1 MVCLGTITNQAAVVT
16 TLSDSFKM
24 LAEYSLPM
32 SCRAFAFAP
41 IIPVRR
47 NPQLFVDDGMQLHIF
62 NIADFK
68 PRPPQPF
75 PLDVPDEN
83 EHTPD
88 ESELDADL
96 AERVDNMSVSD
107 KNDDEEAE
115 EEDEPPVTY
124 KRQPLPLDLTENVAH
139 WTVAKDIAGTNRSS
153 ASIDRWQVAFHG
165 QLLLA
170 VNEEG
175 TLSMWKL
182 T

>member
-1 MVCLGTITNQAAVVT
+1 
-16 TLSDSFKM
+16 M

-32 SCRAFAFAP
+32 NCRAFTFAP
-41 IIPVRR
+41 IIPIRQ
-47 NPQLFVDDGMQLHIF
+47 NPQLFVDDGANVYIF

-68 PRPPQPF
+68 PRPPPPF

-88 ESELDADL
+88 ASELDAEL

-107 KNDDEEAE
+107 KDDGEEADGDE
-115 EEDEPPVTY
+115 EPPVTY
-124 KRQPLPLDLTENVAH
+124 KRQPPPLNLTENVAH
-139 WTVAKDIAGTNRSS
+139 WTVTKDITGLNRSKT
-153 ASIDRWQVAFHG
+153 SIDRWQVAFRG
-165 QLLLA
+165 QLLLS

-175 TLSMWKL
+175 TLSLWKL